1 MCYVLISLLG
11 LDSINKFSP
20 SVNSQSAVLFAKENI
35 GELVFP
41 KEDVLF
47 HDVEQQKERLQW
59 ITRAMYLGKDKIKV
73 KILFQD
79 IIGKKIVETTIWGVS
94 DKYILLKGAIILPIR
109 CTLKILFY

>member
-11 LDSINKFSP
+11 LDSVNKYSP
-20 SVNSQSAVLFAKENI
+20 SANSQSAVLFAKENI

-41 KEDVLF
+41 KEDVLLY
-47 HDVEQQKERLQW
+47 DTEQQKERLHW
-59 ITRAMYLGKDKIKV
+59 ITKAMYLGKEKIKV

-79 IIGKKIVETTIWGVS
+79 IMGKKIVETTIWGVS
-94 DKYILLKGAIILPIR
+94 EKHILLKGAIILPIR